1 MIIILIFCA
10 VIILAL
16 LSSYLTYK
24 WLQPQIRQAQTA
36 NIETA
41 RKNKELQQQQDE
53 LNTAIEGLKNELI
66 KLTTEKNFTVNQIAE
81 LTDTL
86 QKAEQTAQET
96 ADNYYQSSLQ
106 SAKEKLAQQLILE
119 QQKYDQ
125 MIAQSQDKYFAK
137 QTEINEEINELNANL
152 TIIQSKY
159 KAALEEARRKEEM
172 ESKIDFYRIII
183 PEEDKNEI
191 NALMSIEHLLSNKR
205 NLYMLIWSSYYTKRV
220 NELAVRVLGSQSVM
234 GIYRITNI
242 ETQQMYIGQARD
254 VRERWREH
262 CKCGLRI
269 DTPGSNKLYPNMIK
283 YGIENFTFEL
293 MEKCED
299 AAQLN
304 EKERY
309 WIEFYDT
316 YHNGLNNTQGNK

>member
-1 MIIILIFCA
+1 MIFIYMGA
-10 VIILAL
+10 VIVFAA

-24 WLQPQIRQAQTA
+24 WLQPQVQQAQTINA
-36 NIETA
+36 ETA
-41 RKNKELQQQQDE
+41 QKNKELQQQYND
-53 LNTAIEGLKNELI
+53 LNASIEGLKNELI

-119 QQKYDQ
+119 QQKYDAALAASKDQ
-125 MIAQSQDKYFAK
+125 FFSK
-137 QTEINEEINELNANL
+137 QLEINEEINELKANL
-152 TIIQSKY
+152 TIIKSKY
-159 KAALEEARRKEEM
+159 DAVIEEAKRREEM
-172 ESKIDFYRIII
+172 ENKLDYYRIII

-220 NELAVRVLGSQSVM
+220 NELAVRVLGNQPIM

-242 ETQQMYIGQARD
+242 ETQQMYIGQAKD
-254 VRERWREH
+254 IRERWREH

-293 MEKCED
+293 MEKCD
-299 AAQLN
+299 NASQLN
-304 EKERY
+304 EKEKY

>member
-1 MIIILIFCA
+1 MWLYLIGIII
-10 VIILAL
+10 IIG
-16 LSSYLTYK
+16 LSVYFTYQH
-24 WLQPQIRQAQTA
+24 LRPQIIQVQTA

-41 RKNKELQQQQDE
+41 KRNKELQQQQDE
-53 LNTAIEGLKNELI
+53 LIKAVEGLKNELLT
-66 KLTTEKNFTVNQIAE
+66 LTTKKDFTVNQISE

-86 QKAEQTAQET
+86 QKAEQSAQET

-106 SAKEKLAQQLILE
+106 AAKDRLAERILIENAKFE
-119 QQKYDQ
+119 QALAASEEAFNDRKKVIDEQVENLQAHLQNIKSKYDAV
-125 MIAQSQDKYFAK
+125 I
-137 QTEINEEINELNANL
+137 EE
-152 TIIQSKY
+152 TK
-159 KAALEEARRKEEM
+159 RREEM
-172 ESKIDFYRIII
+172 ANKIDYYRIIV

-220 NELAVRVLGSQSVM
+220 NELAVRVLGNQPVM
-234 GIYRITNI
+234 GVYRITNI
-242 ETQQMYIGQARD
+242 ETQQMYIGQAKD

-269 DTPGSNKLYPNMIK
+269 DTPGNNKLYPNMIK

-293 MEKCED
+293 MEKCEN
-299 AAQLN
+299 ASQLN
-304 EKERY
+304 EKEKY

>member
-1 MIIILIFCA
+1 MWLYLIGIVIIIG
-10 VIILAL
+10 
-16 LSSYLTYK
+16 LSIYFTYQH
-24 WLQPQIRQAQTA
+24 LRPQIIQVQTA
-36 NIETA
+36 NVETA
-41 RKNKELQQQQDE
+41 KRNKELQQQQDE
-53 LNTAIEGLKNELI
+53 LIKAVEGLKNELLT
-66 KLTTEKNFTVNQIAE
+66 LTTKKDFTVNQISE

-86 QKAEQTAQET
+86 QKAEQSAQET
-96 ADNYYQSSLQ
+96 ADSYYQSSLQ
-106 SAKEKLAQQLILE
+106 AAKDRLAERILIENAKFE
-119 QQKYDQ
+119 QALAASEEAFNDRKKVIDEQVENLQAHLQNIKSKYDAV
-125 MIAQSQDKYFAK
+125 I
-137 QTEINEEINELNANL
+137 EE
-152 TIIQSKY
+152 TK
-159 KAALEEARRKEEM
+159 RREEM
-172 ESKIDFYRIII
+172 ANKIDYYRIIV

-220 NELAVRVLGSQSVM
+220 NELAVRVLGNQPVM

-242 ETQQMYIGQARD
+242 ETQQMYIGQAKD

-269 DTPGSNKLYPNMIK
+269 DTPGNNKLYPNMIK

-293 MEKCED
+293 MEKCEN
-299 AAQLN
+299 ALQLN
-304 EKERY
+304 EKEKY

>member
-1 MIIILIFCA
+1 MWLYLIGIVIL
-10 VIILAL
+10 VG
-16 LSSYLTYK
+16 LSVYLTYQH
-24 WLQPQIRQAQTA
+24 LRPQIIQVQTA
-36 NIETA
+36 NVETA
-41 RKNKELQQQQDE
+41 KRNKELQQQQNE
-53 LNTAIEGLKNELI
+53 LIKAVEGLKNELLT
-66 KLTTEKNFTVNQIAE
+66 LTTKKDFTVNQISE

-86 QKAEQTAQET
+86 QKAEQSAQET

-106 SAKEKLAQQLILE
+106 AAKDKLAQQLILE
-119 QQKYDQ
+119 QQKYDAALAASKDQ
-125 MIAQSQDKYFAK
+125 FFTK
-137 QTEINEEINELNANL
+137 QLEINEEINELKTNL
-152 TIIQSKY
+152 TIIKSKY
-159 KAALEEARRKEEM
+159 DAVIEEAKRREEM
-172 ESKIDFYRIII
+172 ENKLDYYRIIV

-220 NELAVRVLGSQSVM
+220 NELAVRVLGNQPVM

-242 ETQQMYIGQARD
+242 ETQQMYIGQAKD
-254 VRERWREH
+254 IRERWREH

-269 DTPGSNKLYPNMIK
+269 DTPGNNKLYPNMIK

-293 MEKCED
+293 MEKCD
-299 AAQLN
+299 NASQLN
-304 EKERY
+304 EKEKY

>member
-1 MIIILIFCA
+1 MIFVYISA
-10 VIILAL
+10 VIVFAA

-24 WLQPQIRQAQTA
+24 WLQPQIIQVQTA
-36 NIETA
+36 NVETA
-41 RKNKELQQQQDE
+41 KRNKELQQQQNE
-53 LNTAIEGLKNELI
+53 LIKAVEGLKNELLT
-66 KLTTEKNFTVNQIAE
+66 LTTKKDFTVNQISE

-86 QKAEQTAQET
+86 QKAEQSAQET

-106 SAKEKLAQQLILE
+106 AAKDKLAQQLILE
-119 QQKYDQ
+119 QQKYDAALAASKDQ
-125 MIAQSQDKYFAK
+125 FFTK
-137 QTEINEEINELNANL
+137 QLEINEEINELKTNL
-152 TIIQSKY
+152 TIIKSKY
-159 KAALEEARRKEEM
+159 DAVIEEAKRREEM
-172 ESKIDFYRIII
+172 ENKLDYYRIIV

-220 NELAVRVLGSQSVM
+220 NELAVRVLGNQPVM

-242 ETQQMYIGQARD
+242 ETQQMYIGQAKD
-254 VRERWREH
+254 IRERWREH

-269 DTPGSNKLYPNMIK
+269 DTPGNNKLYPNMIK

-293 MEKCED
+293 MEKCD
-299 AAQLN
+299 NASQLN
-304 EKERY
+304 EKEKY

>member
-1 MIIILIFCA
+1 MIFIYMGA
-10 VIILAL
+10 VIVFAA

-24 WLQPQIRQAQTA
+24 WLQPQVQQAQTINA
-36 NIETA
+36 ETA
-41 RKNKELQQQQDE
+41 QKNKELQQQYND
-53 LNTAIEGLKNELI
+53 LNASIEGLKNELI

-119 QQKYDQ
+119 QQKYDAALAASKDQ
-125 MIAQSQDKYFAK
+125 FFSK
-137 QTEINEEINELNANL
+137 QLEINEEINELKANL
-152 TIIQSKY
+152 TIIKSKY
-159 KAALEEARRKEEM
+159 DAVIEEAKRREEM
-172 ESKIDFYRIII
+172 ENKLDYYRIIV

-191 NALMSIEHLLSNKR
+191 NALMSIEYLLSNKR

-220 NELAVRVLGSQSVM
+220 NELAVRVLGNQPIM

-242 ETQQMYIGQARD
+242 ETQQMYIGQAKD
-254 VRERWREH
+254 IRERWREH

-293 MEKCED
+293 MEKCD
-299 AAQLN
+299 NASQLN
-304 EKERY
+304 EKEKY

>member
-1 MIIILIFCA
+1 MIVIYIGA
-10 VIILAL
+10 VIACAAL
-16 LSSYLTYK
+16 SGYLTYK
-24 WLQPQIRQAQTA
+24 WLQPQVQQAQTINA
-36 NIETA
+36 ETA
-41 RKNKELQQQQDE
+41 QKNKELQQQYND
-53 LNTAIEGLKNELI
+53 LNASIEGLKNELI

-106 SAKEKLAQQLILE
+106 SAKDKLTQQLILE
-119 QQKYDQ
+119 QQKYDAALAASKDQ
-125 MIAQSQDKYFAK
+125 FFSK
-137 QTEINEEINELNANL
+137 QLEINEEINELKANL
-152 TIIQSKY
+152 TIIKSKY
-159 KAALEEARRKEEM
+159 DAVIEEAKRREEM
-172 ESKIDFYRIII
+172 ENRLDYYRIVV

-220 NELAVRVLGSQSVM
+220 NELAVRVLGNQPVM

-242 ETQQMYIGQARD
+242 ETQQMYIGQAKD
-254 VRERWREH
+254 IRERWREH

-293 MEKCED
+293 MEKCD
-299 AAQLN
+299 NASQLN
-304 EKERY
+304 EKEKY